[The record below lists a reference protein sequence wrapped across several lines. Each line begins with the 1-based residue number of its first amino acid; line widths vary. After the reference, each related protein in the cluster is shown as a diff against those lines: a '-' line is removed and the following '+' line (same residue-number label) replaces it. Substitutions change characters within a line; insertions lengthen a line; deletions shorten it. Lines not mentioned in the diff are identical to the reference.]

1 MPKVLIVDDDVR
13 LQTLVSDWLEHQRF
27 TVEAVVT
34 AEEARE
40 RLLAFTYDLIV
51 LDWGLPG
58 ESGVEICRWYRAR
71 GGSTPILMLT
81 GKDQIED
88 KEDGFDAGVDD
99 YLTKPFDV
107 RELTA
112 RLNALTRRGGQVAP
126 SRVLK
131 LGNLT
136 VDPAA
141 HSATVDE
148 HDIRLTPKEFDILE
162 FLLRHPNQVFSPE
175 TLLDRLWKD
184 GFDVSPDTVRVYIKR
199 LREKLEKYGRGSLIK
214 NVHGVGYKL
223 VTDKT

>member
-1 MPKVLIVDDDVR
+1 
-13 LQTLVSDWLEHQRF
+13 
-27 TVEAVVT
+27 
-34 AEEARE
+34 
-40 RLLAFTYDLIV
+40 
-51 LDWGLPG
+51 
-58 ESGVEICRWYRAR
+58 
-71 GGSTPILMLT
+71 MLT